1 MLGLLRSSCE
11 WLIGAADGWTFW
23 QSFFPGVDAAA
34 THTWLFIIFLT
45 TLSPVP
51 PSLSVPSWTSS
62 MWLMCHRNGE
72 RTVTV
77 EQVHADQELSTIL
90 HSLVSE
96 LVAVISLRLGNHHP
110 SNTKFSSLYILQ
122 PDLNAL
128 KHAHAHAHAHAHK
141 HKHKHKHKRKRT
153 LAGVPPCGFQTRS
166 GITLLGQDVRGVVS
180 RMADYSHRISGA
192 VPSQRLA
199 LEELQLRNGWFF
211 PPRGEM
217 ADEARQQQRLHLEL
231 LGLQGVTLGACG
243 LIHEGQQ

>member
-1 MLGLLRSSCE
+1 
-11 WLIGAADGWTFW
+11 
-23 QSFFPGVDAAA
+23 
-34 THTWLFIIFLT
+34 
-45 TLSPVP
+45 
-51 PSLSVPSWTSS
+51 

-96 LVAVISLRLGNHHP
+96 LVAVISLRLGNQHP
-110 SNTKFSSLYILQ
+110 SNTKFSNHYILQ

-128 KHAHAHAHAHAHK
+128 THAHAHAHVHAHK
-141 HKHKHKHKRKRT
+141 HKRT

-180 RMADYSHRISGA
+180 RMADYSRRISGA

-211 PPRGEM
+211 PPRVEM
-217 ADEARQQQRLHLEL
+217 ADDARQQQRLHLEL
-231 LGLQGVTLGACG
+231 LGLQGVTLGARG
-243 LIHEGQQ
+243 LIHAGQQCFLHHVQEGGG